1 VIPTPFS
8 SYVYYHCEKMKEYGA
23 DRLNSMFALR
33 SFLDA
38 GIPATM
44 SSDFPPGPFEPLMF
58 LQSAV
63 TRTDIRGNVW
73 GPRQKITIAEAL
85 RVATMNGA
93 HACFAE
99 KDKGSIEM
107 GKLADLV
114 VLGRDPLRENP
125 STLVT
130 IPIER
135 TMVGGKW
142 VYES

>member
-1 VIPTPFS
+1 
-8 SYVYYHCEKMKEYGA
+8 
-23 DRLNSMFALR
+23 MFALR

-44 SSDFPPGPFEPLMF
+44 SSDYPPGPFEPMMF

-63 TRTDIRGNVW
+63 TRTDIKGNVW
-73 GPRQKITIAEAL
+73 GPRQKITIEEAL
-85 RVATMNGA
+85 RVATVNGA
-93 HACFAE
+93 HASFEE
-99 KDKGSIEM
+99 KLKGSIEA

-114 VLGRDPLRENP
+114 VLGRDPLKENP

-142 VYES
+142 MYES